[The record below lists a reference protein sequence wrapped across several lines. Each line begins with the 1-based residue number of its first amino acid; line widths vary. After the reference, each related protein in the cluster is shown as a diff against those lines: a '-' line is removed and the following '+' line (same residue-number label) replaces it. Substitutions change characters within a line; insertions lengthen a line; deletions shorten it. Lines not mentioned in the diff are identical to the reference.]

1 MGNRRMRGGQDGVG
15 RRKVGLRAGLFTG
28 LVILGAGVAGC
39 STQQE
44 IVRMPELTGLPIQPL
59 ALPEASLVMTS
70 SQKDAAIAD
79 MQAAAR
85 KNDTLAN

>member
-1 MGNRRMRGGQDGVG
+1 MSNRLMRSGPDGVA
-15 RRKVGLRAGLFTG
+15 RRKAGWRAGMFAILG
-28 LVILGAGVAGC
+28 ILGAGVAGC

-44 IVRMPELTGLPIQPL
+44 IVRMPALTGLPIQPL
-59 ALPEASLVMTS
+59 ALPEASLVLTS